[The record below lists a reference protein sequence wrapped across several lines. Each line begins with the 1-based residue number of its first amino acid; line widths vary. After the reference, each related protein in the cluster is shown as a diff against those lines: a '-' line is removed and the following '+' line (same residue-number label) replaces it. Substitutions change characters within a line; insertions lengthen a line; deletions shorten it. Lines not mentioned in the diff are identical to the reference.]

1 MAVGARKG
9 IARWGYALCPLD
21 EALSRAVVDISSRPS
36 ADVNMNFKRD
46 MIGQCS
52 TEMLEH
58 AVESFATSARL
69 TVHVD
74 VLKGSNDHHKAES
87 AYKALAVALRMALKV
102 DGSAGVPSTKGM
114 LA

>member
-1 MAVGARKG
+1 M
-9 IARWGYALCPLD
+9 CPLD

-114 LA
+114 LV